1 MKIVNFPLCA
11 FFQKRKEFLSLRLF
25 ESYTMED
32 FSHYTDPELLRLLE
46 GGDTR
51 AMTEIY
57 DRYWLLLYRHALRML
72 HSEEEAEDILQ
83 DTFSTLWGRVGDLN
97 LVGTLSA
104 FLYGMLRNKV
114 LNRLAYHKVR
124 EDHLRSLGAFEESGE
139 VMPDQLLRDKE
150 LARIIEEEISR
161 LPGKMRAIFE
171 LRHREELSYKE
182 IAEQLKVT
190 EHTVRKQ
197 VSNALHIL
205 RNRLRRLGLSFST
218 LRFLVAMI

>member
-1 MKIVNFPLCA
+1 M
-11 FFQKRKEFLSLRLF
+11 Q
-25 ESYTMED
+25 D
-32 FSHYTDPELLRLLE
+32 FSYYTDPELLQLLKD
-46 GGDTR
+46 GDTR

-72 HSEEEAEDILQ
+72 RSEEEAEDVLQ
-83 DTFSTLWGRVGDLN
+83 DTFSSLWGRLGDLN
-97 LVGTLSA
+97 LAGSLSA
-104 FLYGMLRNKV
+104 FLYGILRNKV
-114 LNRLAYHKVR
+114 LNRMAYHKVR
-124 EDHLRSLGAFEESGE
+124 ENHFRSLGAFEESGE

-150 LARIIEEEISR
+150 LARIIEEEIGR

-197 VSNALHIL
+197 LSNALHIL
-205 RNRLRRLGLSFST
+205 RERLRRLGLSFSALQCYVKVT
-218 LRFLVAMI
+218 

>member
-1 MKIVNFPLCA
+1 MC
-11 FFQKRKEFLSLRLF
+11 LF
-25 ESYTMED
+25 ELHAMQD
-32 FSHYTDPELLRLLE
+32 FSHYTDSELLQLLK

-51 AMTEIY
+51 AMSEIY

-72 HSEEEAEDILQ
+72 HSDEEAEDVLQ
-83 DTFSTLWGRVGDLN
+83 DMFSTLWGRVGDLN
-97 LVGTLSA
+97 LTGSLSA

-114 LNRLAYHKVR
+114 LNRMAYHKVR
-124 EDHLRSLGAFEESGE
+124 EDHFRSLGAFEESGE

-150 LARIIEEEISR
+150 LARIIEEEINR
-161 LPGKMRAIFE
+161 LPGKMRVVFE

-182 IAEQLKVT
+182 IAEQLKIT

-205 RNRLRRLGLSFST
+205 RDRLKRLGLSFST
-218 LRFLVAMI
+218 LRFFIKIT

>member
-1 MKIVNFPLCA
+1 MQGFN
-11 FFQKRKEFLSLRLF
+11 
-25 ESYTMED
+25 
-32 FSHYTDPELLRLLE
+32 HYTDLELLQLLK

-51 AMTEIY
+51 PMTEIY

-72 HSEEEAEDILQ
+72 HSEEEAEDVLQ
-83 DTFSTLWGRVGDLN
+83 DTFSALWGRVGDLN
-97 LVGTLSA
+97 LEGSLSA

-114 LNRLAYHKVR
+114 LNRMAYQKVR

-161 LPGKMRAIFE
+161 LPGKMRAVFE

-197 VSNALHIL
+197 ISNALHIL
-205 RNRLRRLGLSFST
+205 RDRLKRLGLSFSA
-218 LRFLVAMI
+218 LRLFVDIT